1 MYAATLTIDA
11 ATETITGDVDQV
23 TEWLATH
30 HDGWDIDGILSAML
44 TVLNYGSKPGDIV
57 TSAGRFQVK
66 EMTSD
71 H

>member
-11 ATETITGDVDQV
+11 TTQTMVGDVDNV

-44 TVLNYGSKPGDIV
+44 TVLTYGSTRGDVV
-57 TSAGRFQVK
+57 TATGRFQVK
-66 EMTSD
+66 EISE
-71 H
+71 